1 MLLIVTD
8 DGDLLMHLR
17 DDIEG
22 VVHRG
27 CWAGFGGAV
36 DPGESF
42 EDALRREILE
52 ETGVSLRRATFL
64 ADVVDEV
71 SEGGRG
77 DLVRMFVSRGE
88 IRAADIHLTE
98 GAGIGVFSL
107 EELKSMDVTPFVR
120 RTLVAHADTLTDR

>member
-77 DLVRMFVSRGE
+77 DLVRMFVS
-88 IRAADIHLTE
+88 
-98 GAGIGVFSL
+98 
-107 EELKSMDVTPFVR
+107 
-120 RTLVAHADTLTDR
+120 